1 MAERPGPAWLWRYAD
16 SDAVP
21 EPARRWLAVL
31 IRVAAEFR
39 RLDAGLLAAAIAF
52 YAFVSLVP
60 LALLAV
66 VAASVVGG
74 GIVEQAARDA
84 VGGLVTAEGEA
95 ILGRVADIEQG
106 RGGAGLVGVAVLLW
120 SGLRV
125 FRGIDRA
132 IGRVY
137 GTRPGGL
144 LAQVRKGLIVLG
156 ALAVGVVGTGLA
168 GAFVDLLPL
177 LPALEV
183 VGLLVV
189 WAGMTAAFLPL
200 YAVFPGVDV
209 GVRQALPG
217 AALAAGAFVV
227 LGVAFG
233 AYAGVASNY
242 ALYGLLGA
250 VLLFLTWLHLVST
263 AVVLGAVLNA
273 VLSGDLGDDH
283 DRGGDTQH

>member
-1 MAERPGPAWLWRYAD
+1 MAERPGPAWLWGYAD

-21 EPARRWLAVL
+21 ESVRRWLAAL
-31 IRVAAEFR
+31 IRVVAAFR

-66 VAASVVGG
+66 VAASVLGG
-74 GIVEQAARDA
+74 GVVEQAARDA

-95 ILGRVADIEQG
+95 ILERVADTEQG

-144 LAQVRKGLIVLG
+144 LAQVRKGSVVLG

-177 LPALEV
+177 QAALEV

-200 YAVFPGVDV
+200 YVVFPGVDV
-209 GVRQALPG
+209 GVREALPG

-227 LGVAFG
+227 LGLAFG
-233 AYAGVASNY
+233 AYASVASNY

-273 VLSGDLGDDH
+273 VLSGDLGDD
-283 DRGGDTQH
+283 RGDDTQH